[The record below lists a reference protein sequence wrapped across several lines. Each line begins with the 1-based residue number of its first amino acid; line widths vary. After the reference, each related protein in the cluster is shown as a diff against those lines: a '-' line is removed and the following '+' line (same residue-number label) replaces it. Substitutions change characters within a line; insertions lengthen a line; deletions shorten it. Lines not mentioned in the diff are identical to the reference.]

1 MGSCNGLGSALL
13 ARRRPIHPGQKGWR
27 TWYFEEPARKDSVSG
42 RVVAQCN
49 GESDWR
55 PVVDVGELVSDN
67 CRALDADV
75 ESLDAANA
83 ELFHVAHIVHLIV
96 LLDDF
101 RA

>member
-1 MGSCNGLGSALL
+1 
-13 ARRRPIHPGQKGWR
+13 
-27 TWYFEEPARKDSVSG
+27 
-42 RVVAQCN
+42 
-49 GESDWR
+49 
-55 PVVDVGELVSDN
+55 VDVGELVSDN

-75 ESLDAANA
+75 GSLDAANA